1 MSEDLTPEKYI
12 EMRGI
17 TPAMMEEARRAT
29 EEKVRAYE
37 LKQAR
42 KACSMT
48 QGDIAAKMGVSQKR
62 VSDLENGN
70 IDVVQVDTLR
80 RYVAGL
86 GGTLEINAKLP
97 QGTIQLA

>member
-1 MSEDLTPEKYI
+1 MSLSPEDYAAKREIPPEL
-12 EMRGI
+12 MR
-17 TPAMMEEARRAT
+17 EARQAT

-48 QGDIAAKMGVSQKR
+48 QSEIAREMGVSQKR
-62 VSDLENGN
+62 ISDLENGQ
-70 IDVVQVDTLR
+70 IGVVQVDTLR

-86 GGTLEINAKLP
+86 GGTLEVRAVLP
-97 QGTIQLA
+97 HATIRIA